1 MQCSLVVHI
10 YHGTS
15 HLSLAFAWYTHSPK
29 GHVNSNK
36 IQVPSGM
43 LYHSK
48 ALHNKYVRILFLPL
62 SPLKEKC
69 FWNKQVLHALPF
81 ITASCNIKLLIKT
94 KIHVYHEVFKNT
106 VDFKGVLR
114 VGIAQG
120 WEWSTSLY
128 GMSKYVRRQRVGV
141 FSHFGHKQGTV
152 KTRN

>member
-81 ITASCNIKLLIKT
+81 ITASCNIKLLIKA

-120 WEWSTSLY
+120 WEWSTPKGRGFQPFWS
-128 GMSKYVRRQRVGV
+128 
-141 FSHFGHKQGTV
+141 
-152 KTRN
+152 